1 MTKTE
6 GANARPRA
14 RARDGRPGMRPFRA
28 LDGEAVTIGRG
39 DRRQH
44 LYVLLGTDDDAI
56 EDPAGLATSA
66 CFDWI
71 LRQALRREILV
82 SFAFNYDVNMIVR
95 DVPRLQ
101 LRELWKLGEC
111 DVELD
116 GLSYSLEWI
125 PGKLFGISV
134 VDPDTDRRIRAKVW
148 DCWGF
153 FQASFVRAL
162 EQWDVDDDT
171 GTIAEMKRQRSR
183 FTLDMADEIRAYNAA
198 ECRLLVELMNRVRDA
213 LHAVELKPRSWLG
226 AGSIASALLHKHR
239 IAEQLE
245 TRAVRSPTLDE
256 DVIMRAYFGG
266 RTEVFR
272 QGCFDDAIALD
283 INSAYPSAAIT
294 LPSTRG
300 RWKRRREYMPDE
312 PYAIWR
318 VRWQLDN
325 GGDESPLIAPFPYR
339 MKRSIFYPLAGE
351 GWYHACEL
359 SAAIAAFGEGPFD
372 VSTGY
377 VFTPA
382 DETRPLG
389 FIADV
394 FEQRRQLKRD
404 GHPSEK
410 VLKLGINSVYG
421 KLAQGASRKLSG
433 PPFQDYFWAGYIT
446 AHTRARML
454 SAIAAAATPI
464 AVATDGLIVAG
475 AEPTLEIGPGLGQW
489 ERTRYRNL
497 FVAQPGMYY
506 AHASR
511 RRVKRSRGFF
521 TREIDFPALRRTW
534 LDDGPDGLQ
543 RCKTTRFVGLGTALL
558 RNDFDVWRTWETGV
572 RKLSL
577 YSARKFYG
585 ARDVGK
591 PARVLYP
598 PSIAGAGLSERY
610 VPKTNVVEL
619 DPDDAEWI
627 QGNEQ
632 PQLAG
637 D

>member
-1 MTKTE
+1 MTDSQAPTRA
-6 GANARPRA
+6 GARA
-14 RARDGRPGMRPFRA
+14 RAGRGTRPRPFRA

-39 DRRQH
+39 SSKRH

-56 EDPAGLATSA
+56 ENPDGLDTVG

-71 LRQALRREILV
+71 IRQALRREILV

-95 DVPRLQ
+95 DVPRQQ

-111 DVELD
+111 DVDLD
-116 GLSYSLEWI
+116 GLTYSLEWI

-162 EQWDVDDDT
+162 ETWDVDDDT
-171 GTIAEMKRQRSR
+171 GTIATMKKQRSR
-183 FTLDMADEIRAYNAA
+183 FTLDMRDEIRSYNAA

-213 LHAVELKPRSWLG
+213 LYAVELRPRSWLG

-245 TRAVRSPTLDE
+245 NRAVRSPTLDE

-272 QGCFDDAIALD
+272 QGCFDEAVALD
-283 INSAYPSAAIT
+283 INSAYPSAAVT
-294 LPSTRG
+294 LPSPRG
-300 RWKRRREYMPDE
+300 KWKRRREYMPDE

-318 VRWQLDN
+318 VRWTMDDDQLV
-325 GGDESPLIAPFPYR
+325 APFPYR
-339 MKRSIFYPLAGE
+339 MKRSIFYPLQGE

-359 SAAIAAFGEGPFD
+359 RAAIDAFGPGPFD

-389 FIADV
+389 FIAEV
-394 FEQRRQLKRD
+394 YEQRRQLKRE
-404 GHPSEK
+404 GNPSEK

-421 KLAQGASRKLSG
+421 KLAQGASRKLTG

-454 SAIAAAATPI
+454 SAIAASPSPI

-475 AEPTLEIGPGLGQW
+475 QEPALDVGPGLGQW

-534 LDDGPDGLQ
+534 LEDGPDGMQ

-577 YSARKFYG
+577 YSARKYYAPLDAG
-585 ARDVGK
+585 R

-598 PSIAGAGLSERY
+598 PFNAGPGLSEVY
-610 VPKTNVVEL
+610 VPKNAAVEL

-632 PQLAG
+632 PQLTGG

>member
-1 MTKTE
+1 MTET
-6 GANARPRA
+6 GPPTRA
-14 RARDGRPGMRPFRA
+14 RARARARAFRA

-39 DRRQH
+39 ERRQH
-44 LYVLLGTDDDAI
+44 LYVLLGTDDAAI
-56 EDPAGLATSA
+56 EDPAGLSTSA
-66 CFDWI
+66 CFDFI
-71 LRQALRREILV
+71 LGQALRREILV

-95 DVPRLQ
+95 DVPRAQ

-111 DVELD
+111 EVELD
-116 GLSYSLEWI
+116 GLTYSLEWI
-125 PGKLFGISV
+125 PGKLFGISTS
-134 VDPDTDRRIRAKVW
+134 DPDTDRRIRANVW

-171 GTIAEMKRQRSR
+171 GTIATMKKQRSR
-183 FTLDMADEIRAYNAA
+183 FTLDMAGEIRAYNAA

-213 LHAVELKPRSWLG
+213 LYAVDLRPRSWLG

-239 IAEQLE
+239 LAEQLE
-245 TRAVRSPTLDE
+245 ARATRSPTLDE

-272 QGCFDDAIALD
+272 QGCFDEAVALD

-300 RWKRRREYMPDE
+300 KWKRRREYMPDE

-318 VRWQLDN
+318 VRWNLDD
-325 GGDESPLIAPFPYR
+325 GLVAPFPYR
-339 MKRSIFYPLAGE
+339 SRRAIYYPLQGE

-359 SAAIAAFGEGPFD
+359 QAAIAAFGEDPFD

-382 DETRPLG
+382 DDARPLG

-394 FEQRRQLKRD
+394 FEQRRQMKRE

-421 KLAQGASRKLSG
+421 KLAQGASRKQSG

-454 SAIAAAATPI
+454 TAIAASTTPI
-464 AVATDGLIVAG
+464 AVATDGLIIAG
-475 AEPTLEIGPGLGQW
+475 DEPALDVGAGLGQW

-521 TREIDFPALRRTW
+521 TREIDFPQLRRTW
-534 LDDGPDGLQ
+534 LEDGPDGLQ
-543 RCKTTRFVGLGTALL
+543 RCRTVRFVGLGTALL

-572 RKLSL
+572 RRLSL
-577 YSARKFYG
+577 YSSRKFYG
-585 ARDVGK
+585 PGDVGA
-591 PARVLYP
+591 PARILYP
-598 PSIAGAGLSERY
+598 PTSAGVGLSERY
-610 VPKTNVVEL
+610 VPKTSVVEL

-627 QGNEQ
+627 QGNDQ
-632 PQLAG
+632 PQDVG